1 VNEADRNRLA
11 LLLLNDGG
19 GPLSR
24 RSAVSN
30 AFTSAVAPDPTQAE
44 FLRSEKDTRP
54 FYETEHRAS
63 VLPLVMS
70 GYNNSVGYGAPVI
83 AGGRMWDVLGDIT
96 SGRPTTMD
104 ELRHAAEQ
112 GAGAAL
118 LSSPFVKAPAGAL
131 RSGAMRSQ
139 PPAPSRSL
147 DPLGYYSKALEE
159 AQNLPSQ
166 ASPDQILATL
176 RNKGVKPGE
185 IEATG
190 LAEALMGKPSVS
202 RDDVVRHL
210 TENRVGLNEVRYGGN
225 SLDGPTKWSTYSLD
239 PSNPTYR
246 ETVLHLPRRGEKL
259 DKRRMEIEAIG
270 RDATPEQRQEW
281 ADIMNRLRPD
291 NRDVEGAQPF
301 RGMPDFQSGHF
312 PESNIVGHL
321 MTSVNKHEGKPVYTI
336 DQIQSDWGQ
345 KLRNGGVRDEA
356 KIASLR
362 ERIEPAKKAYEDV
375 TMAHEAKGRALLE
388 SLPPAEY
395 GRAST
400 DGGLFTAT
408 KDRSL
413 PEETRKA
420 ASQWL
425 TDQYNLKRGDEAEK
439 LRLLTAELRTAEAAT
454 HGHPLVN
461 TTDQWTNTVLRRAI
475 QQAMEA
481 NAEKIAIPSGST
493 VLSYNPGKERGM
505 KAFYDD
511 IVPKNLAKILGG
523 LDKAGLR
530 RAMVDQLDTPSGPK
544 GSGFTLFD
552 LTPAMRDAARKGM
565 PLFAAPHAGLLP
577 LLMQQNEQGP

>member
-1 VNEADRNRLA
+1 MNEADRNRLA

-19 GPLSR
+19 GSLSR

-104 ELRHAAEQ
+104 ELHHAAEQ

-166 ASPDQILATL
+166 ASHDQILATL

-210 TENRVGLNEVRYGGN
+210 TENRVGLNEVKYGGDRTN
-225 SLDGPTKWSTYSLD
+225 LSASGLSAEARKEFELFQSYGIGTTLDDLRSFISKEVDDYNFNFRPIPRGLRELSAAIRSGQVREVPEVTGVADIAKYKGYSLD

-246 ETVLHLPRRGEKL
+246 ETVLHLPERPIKPSGMAGTSWGDDVQFTDRGSAG
-259 DKRRMEIEAIG
+259 D
-270 RDATPEQRQEW
+270 P
-281 ADIMNRLRPD
+281 N
-291 NRDVEGAQPF
+291 F
-301 RGMPDFQSGHF
+301 RKGHF
-312 PESNIVGHL
+312 PEPNIVGHL

-345 KLRNGGVRDEA
+345 KIETDTRNALAQRLFGKRFKELTADERKQVSAAKQEGDKPAGVRDEA
-356 KIASLR
+356 KIAELQLRFDEAAKALAR
-362 ERIEPAKKAYEDV
+362 EREVELLPTLTSNGAERLTKRLFGDRATWAELSDQQRHEVAKLSAENTAKNAERYRRMESQ
-375 TMAHEAKGRALLE
+375 EAAV
-388 SLPPAEY
+388 
-395 GRAST
+395 
-400 DGGLFTAT
+400 
-408 KDRSL
+408 DRL
-413 PEETRKA
+413 
-420 ASQWL
+420 
-425 TDQYNLKRGDEAEK
+425 EAE
-439 LRLLTAELRTAEAAT
+439 
-454 HGHPLVN
+454 
-461 TTDQWTNTVLRRAI
+461 
-475 QQAMEA
+475 
-481 NAEKIAIPSGST
+481 
-493 VLSYNPGKERGM
+493 
-505 KAFYDD
+505 
-511 IVPKNLAKILGG
+511 
-523 LDKAGLR
+523 
-530 RAMVDQLDTPSGPK
+530 
-544 GSGFTLFD
+544 
-552 LTPAMRDAARKGM
+552 
-565 PLFAAPHAGLLP
+565 
-577 LLMQQNEQGP
+577 